1 MSASSERLSRLLSLV
16 PYLLARPG
24 IPIAEAAADFD
35 VTPRQLRKDLE
46 LLWMCGLPGYGPGDL
61 IDLSFDDESVMVS
74 YDAGMS
80 RPLRLTTTEA
90 TSLLVALR
98 ALTDDPGVTDVD
110 AVARAVAKIEAAVG
124 RAQPSGVVVGLGR
137 HGAVREGV
145 RDSVQQALERR
156 RALRLRYYTA
166 SRDEISERTIDPT
179 RLVLLDG
186 RDYLEG
192 WCRSAEGMRLFR
204 MDRIDQADVT
214 DEPAAPPKHAEPV
227 DLTTGAFRPAAD
239 QHAAVLVLDRDVR
252 WVAEYHPVEDPI
264 EVEGGRL
271 RVTMRYSDSS
281 WMLRL
286 VLGLGGRVQILE
298 PASLAEAVRSRAGAA
313 LSLADK
319 LAEDLAADGI
329 R

>member
-1 MSASSERLSRLLSLV
+1 MSASSERLSRLLALV

-24 IPIAEAAADFD
+24 IPLAEAAADFD

-98 ALTDDPGVTDVD
+98 ALTDDPGLADVD
-110 AVARAVAKIEAAVG
+110 AVVRAVAKIEAAVG
-124 RAQPSGVVVGLGR
+124 RAQPAGVVVGLGR
-137 HGAVREGV
+137 RGAVRAGV
-145 RDSVQQALERR
+145 QEAAQRALELR
-156 RALRLRYYTA
+156 RALRIRYYTA
-166 SRDEISERTIDPT
+166 SRDEISERTVDPT

-186 RDYLEG
+186 REYLEG

-204 MDRIDQADVT
+204 MDRVDQAEVT
-214 DEPAAPPKHAEPV
+214 DEPAAPPQHAEPV
-227 DLTTGAFRPAAD
+227 DLTTGPFRAAPD
-239 QHAAVLVLDRDVR
+239 QLAAVLVLGRDAR
-252 WVAEYHPVEDPI
+252 WVAEYHPVEEP
-264 EVEGGRL
+264 VELEDGSL

-286 VLGLGGRVQILE
+286 VLGLGSGVRVLE
-298 PASLAEAVRSRAGAA
+298 PRSLAEAVRSQASEA
-313 LSLADK
+313 LLLGEK
-319 LAEDLAADGI
+319 LAADLIADGL